1 MEGLERGGHGRGWG
15 RHRPWEFRVENQKG
29 PFIDAAFLEAITEAF
44 LSGNKEPW
52 EKKDSI
58 DTDALRRQQ

>member
-1 MEGLERGGHGRGWG
+1 M
-15 RHRPWEFRVENQKG
+15 RHRPREFRVEDWKG
-29 PFIDAAFLEAITEAF
+29 PFIDAAFLEGITEA
-44 LSGNKEPW
+44 LLAADKEPW